1 MPKPSQGQKQKQ
13 KQKPTRESPA
23 KNGAATSTTTATAVP
38 KCIQSS
44 TSGVR
49 LVVCVK
55 PNSRSNSVVS
65 VDDEAVSL
73 HIAAEAKDG
82 KANAE
87 LVEYVA
93 EVLAVHRR
101 DVSVDKGSRSH
112 DKLVLVSGIDATTAF
127 SRLKCAIE

>member
-1 MPKPSQGQKQKQ
+1 MPKPSQTQKQKQ
-13 KQKPTRESPA
+13 KSKPTRDSVA
-23 KNGAATSTTTATAVP
+23 KPEGTTALIP
-38 KCIQSS
+38 KSIQSS

-55 PNSRSNSVVS
+55 PNSRSNSVES
-65 VDDEAVSL
+65 VDDDVVSL

-93 EVLAVHRR
+93 EVLSVHRR
-101 DVSVDKGSRSH
+101 DVTVDKGSRSH
-112 DKLVLVSGIDATTAF
+112 DKLVLVSGIDAATAHA
-127 SRLKCAIE
+127 RLKSAMD

>member
-1 MPKPSQGQKQKQ
+1 MPKPSQTQKQKQ
-13 KQKPTRESPA
+13 KSKPTRDSIA
-23 KNGAATSTTTATAVP
+23 KPEGTAAVP

-55 PNSRSNSVVS
+55 PNSRSNSVES
-65 VDDEAVSL
+65 VDDDAVSL

-93 EVLAVHRR
+93 EVLSVHRR
-101 DVSVDKGSRSH
+101 DVTVDKGSRSH
-112 DKLVLVSGIDATTAF
+112 DKLVLVSGIDATTAHA
-127 SRLKCAIE
+127 RLKSAME